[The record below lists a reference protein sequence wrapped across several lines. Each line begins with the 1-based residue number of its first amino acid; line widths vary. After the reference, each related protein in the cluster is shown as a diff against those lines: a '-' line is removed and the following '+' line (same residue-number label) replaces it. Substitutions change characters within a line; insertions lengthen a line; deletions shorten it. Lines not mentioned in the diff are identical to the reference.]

1 MSSFKQY
8 INIGTK
14 ELSVN
19 IKDGDIGDI
28 LYIHGLGCSK
38 ESFDNVFAGNWFA
51 GRRLIAP
58 DLLGFGESS
67 KSTEYSYSMN
77 EHANTLKELLVKLKS
92 KRPVII
98 AHSMGGAIGL
108 LLNDK
113 LPTIKY
119 FFCLEG
125 NLISEDC
132 FVSKKVASESEN
144 DFVKNNYY
152 KNPLKYRC
160 RQLESDPEPSPVA
173 YYRSSVSLVEMSES
187 GALLN
192 KYFGL
197 KHPKTY
203 IYGEENRNIK
213 AVRTLAG
220 TDLAEIKDCG
230 HFMLNDNPGQ
240 TYLEIERRLAEKLS
254 PTYLHEIIG
263 GNNGTT

>member
-1 MSSFKQY
+1 MATFKQR
-8 INIGTK
+8 IHIGT
-14 ELSVN
+14 EQLSVN
-19 IKDGDIGDI
+19 IKEGHIGDI
-28 LYIHGLGCSK
+28 LFLHGLGCSK
-38 ESFDNVFAGNWFA
+38 ESFDDVFKNNFFAGL
-51 GRRLIAP
+51 RLIAP

-67 KSTEYSYSMN
+67 KPVDYSYTMN
-77 EHANTLKELLVKLKS
+77 EHANTLKKLLFILKS
-92 KRPVII
+92 ERPVIV

-132 FVSKKVASESEN
+132 FVSKKIASESEN
-144 DFVKNNYY
+144 DFVKSNYY

-187 GALLN
+187 GTLLN

-197 KHPKTY
+197 KRPKTY

-220 TDLAEIKDCG
+220 TDVAEIKDCG
-230 HFMLNDNPGQ
+230 HFMLNENPGQ
-240 TYLEIERRLAEKLS
+240 TYLEIEHRLAEKLS
-254 PTYLHEIIG
+254 PLQLQ
-263 GNNGTT
+263 